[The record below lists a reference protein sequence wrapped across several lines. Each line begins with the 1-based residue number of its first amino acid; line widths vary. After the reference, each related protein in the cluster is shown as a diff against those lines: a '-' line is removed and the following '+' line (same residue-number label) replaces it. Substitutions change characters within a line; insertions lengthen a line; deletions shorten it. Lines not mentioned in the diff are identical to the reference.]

1 MTYHEESVLNSS
13 KGKTNSKHACL
24 RKEVCL
30 RYTKGRSE
38 GPFLSRS
45 PISDLLITL
54 PGIRKPQGPGISRSR
69 AWMVK
74 G

>member
-1 MTYHEESVLNSS
+1 MTYHEESVLNSPE
-13 KGKTNSKHACL
+13 GKTNSKHACL

-45 PISDLLITL
+45 PVSDLLITL

-69 AWMVK
+69 ARMVK

>member
-1 MTYHEESVLNSS
+1 MIYHEQSAVNSS
-13 KGKTNSKHACL
+13 QGKTDNKHACL

-38 GPFLSRS
+38 GLFLSRS
-45 PISDLLITL
+45 PIPDLLITL

-69 AWMVK
+69 AWIIK
-74 G
+74 R

>member
-1 MTYHEESVLNSS
+1 MIYHEESVLNSS
-13 KGKTNSKHACL
+13 KGETNSKHACL

-30 RYTKGRSE
+30 RFTKGRSE
-38 GPFLSRS
+38 GLFLNIS
-45 PISDLLITL
+45 PIESLTTL

-74 G
+74 E